1 MNINTTRL
9 YTVYSGYLY
18 TYKEEKLENGNI
30 ISMLQH
36 DFPDDICENCM
47 EIESV
52 SIKRCD
58 GKFFIDTRF
67 ENSVSKD
74 IFNDLIFSINYL
86 IKYGEIE
93 QTQSVMFTINKDEIK
108 SLGHYA
114 YYHEI
119 VKEKDIED
127 LNSFFDELS
136 IIYNKNLKKDYIN
149 LIIYDAELTVYK
161 TKNPFYGLSIEDMF
175 Q

>member
-30 ISMLQH
+30 ISILQH

-58 GKFFIDTRF
+58 GKFFIDIGF

-86 IKYGEIE
+86 IKYGEVE
-93 QTQSVMFTINKDEIK
+93 QKQIVMFTINEDEIK
-108 SLGHYA
+108 SPRYSK
-114 YYHEI
+114 YHEV

-136 IIYNKNLKKDYIN
+136 IIHTKNLKKDYAN
-149 LIIYDAELTVYK
+149 LIVYDAELTVYK
-161 TKNPFYGLSIEDMF
+161 TKDPNYGLSIQNMF

>member
-9 YTVYSGYLY
+9 YTIYTGYMY
-18 TYKEEKLENGNI
+18 TYKEEKLENGNVVSI
-30 ISMLQH
+30 LQH
-36 DFPDDICENCM
+36 DFPDGVCERCL

-52 SIKRCD
+52 SIKRRY
-58 GKFFIDTRF
+58 GKFFIDVKF
-67 ENSVSKD
+67 ENPASKD
-74 IFNDLIFSINYL
+74 IFNNLIFNINYL

-93 QTQSVMFTINKDEIK
+93 QTQNVMFTINKDEIK
-108 SLGHYA
+108 SLGYYV

-149 LIIYDAELTVYK
+149 LTIYDTELTVYK